1 MKPDVNVRY
10 AHRWIYM
17 LSEPIDY
24 SRVKF
29 FKIAVDTVG
38 AAKEKKFARQELCGH
53 FSVYGKK
60 WTNFFVI
67 TVFYILKQLS
77 TSVSIKMVDI
87 NLAASQLSKNPPLF
101 TSIWVKN
108 C

>member
-17 LSEPIDY
+17 VSEPIDY

-38 AAKEKKFARQELCGH
+38 AAKEKNSHVKSFVAVFRYMERNELI
-53 FSVYGKK
+53 F
-60 WTNFFVI
+60 
-67 TVFYILKQLS
+67 LLS
-77 TSVSIKMVDI
+77 RYFIY
-87 NLAASQLSKNPPLF
+87 
-101 TSIWVKN
+101 
-108 C
+108 

>member
-29 FKIAVDTVG
+29 FKIAVDTVE
-38 AAKEKKFARQELCGH
+38 AAKKKNSRVKSFVAIFRYMERNELI
-53 FSVYGKK
+53 F
-60 WTNFFVI
+60 
-67 TVFYILKQLS
+67 LLS
-77 TSVSIKMVDI
+77 RYFIY
-87 NLAASQLSKNPPLF
+87 
-101 TSIWVKN
+101 
-108 C
+108 